1 MSHVDTL
8 GRVLLAVG
16 MASAKAVRQEQ
27 LGMFREEEGDQCG
40 WSAMSEKKSGGSS
53 SQTMRAC
60 GPR

>member
-8 GRVLLAVG
+8 ARVLLAVG
-16 MASAKAVRQEQ
+16 MASAKALRQEQ

-40 WSAMSEKKSGGSS
+40 WSAMSEKESGGSS
-53 SQTMRAC
+53 SQIMRAC